1 MTLFWILAGAMV
13 CMAVLFVALPL
24 AKGPARRDQAS
35 RDELNLTIR
44 KDQLAELKRDLDS
57 GTLSPEQYEEGK
69 LEIERGLLED
79 VSDSEAGDAQVDDR
93 TVSPKLAMLVGL
105 FIPVL
110 AVSLYFQIGSINAVD
125 PAVTAA
131 LPPSAGGNDAA
142 HEITEEKLAGMVQ
155 DLADRLQAQPDDPE
169 GWMMLGRSYSVLR
182 QFPKAAEAYARAYA
196 IIGDQP
202 DVLANYADALAMANG
217 GEFTPQ
223 AIELV
228 EKAVKIDPTH
238 QKSLWLAGTAAY
250 ERADYGRAL
259 TLWSALA
266 AQLPP
271 ESDTRRT
278 MDANVAEVR
287 SLMGDA
293 APPLPEPAPQ
303 TASAKSGKTSVS
315 GVVRLSP
322 AIADRVK
329 PGATL
334 FIYAKAAQGPPMP
347 LAIHRGPVEDFP
359 IRFLLDETMA
369 MMPAMSLAKFD
380 RVIVG
385 ARISMSGNAIAQSG
399 DLQGIIGPLPVG
411 SEGLE
416 ITIGEV
422 VP

>member
-44 KDQLAELKRDLDS
+44 KDQLAELKRDLEA

-69 LEIERGLLED
+69 LEVERGLVED
-79 VSDSEAGDAQVDDR
+79 VSGSPEEDLQEDAR
-93 TVSPKLAMLVGL
+93 TVSPRLAMLVGL
-105 FIPVL
+105 IIPVV
-110 AVSLYFQIGSINAVD
+110 AVSLYLQLGSIKALD
-125 PAVTAA
+125 PAATAA
-131 LPPSAGGNDAA
+131 LPQVAGDDAA
-142 HEITEEKLAGMVQ
+142 HEITEDKLASMVQ
-155 DLADRLQAQPDDPE
+155 GLADRLQEQPDDAE

-196 IIGDQP
+196 IMGDHP

-223 AIELV
+223 AIEMV
-228 EKAVKIDPTH
+228 EKAVKADPTH
-238 QKSLWLAGTAAY
+238 QKALWLAGTAAY
-250 ERADYGRAL
+250 ERQDYGRAL

-271 ESDTRRT
+271 GSDTRRT

-287 SLMGDA
+287 SLMGDS
-293 APPLPEPAPQ
+293 APPLPEPTEQMAAAD
-303 TASAKSGKTSVS
+303 TGKHSVS

-322 AIADRVK
+322 EIADRVK

-359 IRFLLDETMA
+359 LRFLLDETMA

-380 RVIVG
+380 QVIVG

-416 ITIGEV
+416 ITISEV